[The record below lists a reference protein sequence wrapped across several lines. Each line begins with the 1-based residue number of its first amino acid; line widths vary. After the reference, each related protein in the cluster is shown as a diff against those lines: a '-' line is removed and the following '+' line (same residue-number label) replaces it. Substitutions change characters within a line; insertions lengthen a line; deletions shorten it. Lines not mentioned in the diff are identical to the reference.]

1 MKIQFALTW
10 AVLSFLLALP
20 FVAAKPSKCSFANI
34 SFACPQGFKSLP
46 IEPRQSFALF
56 HQKKYGVGLFVASP
70 DSGFDEQTLMT
81 NVIKTTLAKIF
92 PKESQTY
99 AWKPVTFS
107 GGVSKFEIGGGMA
120 QGFNGSQGVLIKY
133 RQLKF
138 NGREIIVGYVAEF
151 GRGLQGKEAFGRGLG
166 GDSMPGCYAAVDLIY
181 SITGEKMPEN
191 NPCDLIEVIR

>member
-1 MKIQFALTW
+1 MKIQFALTS
-10 AVLSFLLALP
+10 AVLSFLLAWP
-20 FVAAKPSKCSFANI
+20 FVAAKPSRCTFANL
-34 SFACPQGFKSLP
+34 SFACPQGFKTLH
-46 IEPRQSFALF
+46 IESQQSFALF

-70 DSGFDEQTLMT
+70 EAGFDEQTFMT
-81 NVIKTTLAKIF
+81 DVIKTTLVKVF

-99 AWKPVTFS
+99 AWKPVNFS
-107 GGVSKFEIGGGMA
+107 GAVSKFEIGGGMA

-138 NGREIIVGYVAEF
+138 NAKDIIVGYVAEF

-181 SITGEKMPEN
+181 SITGEKMPAN
-191 NPCDLIEVIR
+191 NPCDLVVELR